1 VKSRSTLANGRGAW
15 ISYAPKNALVGTAYR
30 KGKRKRYPKYVVWM
44 LQRIAGE

>member
-15 ISYAPKNALVGTAYR
+15 VSYVPKNALVGTAYR
-30 KGKRKRYPKYVVWM
+30 NEKRKGYPKYVVWM